1 MKALQYISD
10 LIVPVIIFGVIMS
23 GLCAKKNVYDIFNE
37 GAREALKITVDI
49 LPSILGLMMA
59 IGMLNSCGATEL
71 LVNFLKPLLSFVGM
85 PPEVLPLSVL
95 RPVSGSASMG
105 IVGDVLEKC
114 GPDSYAGRVA
124 SVMMGSTETTF
135 YTIALFYG
143 TAKTKVSGR
152 VVASALAGD
161 MAGMLAS
168 IIFCRLFYKM

>member
-1 MKALQYISD
+1 MKVIQYVSD
-10 LIVPVIIFGVIMS
+10 LIVPFIIFGIIVS
-23 GLCAKKNVYDIFNE
+23 GMCTKKNVYDIFNE

-49 LPSILGLMMA
+49 VPSILGLMMA
-59 IGMLNSCGATEL
+59 IGMLNSCGVTEL
-71 LVNFLKPLLSFVGM
+71 LVGFLKPFLSFIGM

-95 RPVSGSASMG
+95 RPISGSASIG

-143 TAKTKVSGR
+143 TVKTKVSGR
-152 VVASALAGD
+152 VVVSALAGD
-161 MAGMLAS
+161 FAGMLAS
-168 IIFCRLFYKM
+168 IIFCRLLF